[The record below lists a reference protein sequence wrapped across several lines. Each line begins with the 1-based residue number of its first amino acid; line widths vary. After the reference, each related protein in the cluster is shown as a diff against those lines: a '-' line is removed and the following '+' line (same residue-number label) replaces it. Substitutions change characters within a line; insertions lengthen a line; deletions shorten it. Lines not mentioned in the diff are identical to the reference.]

1 MRAVLADYRSGKG
14 QVVTH
19 GLWIILMI
27 ASMLPWGIT
36 NSAEPLGRLFFT
48 PAQRNALDAGK
59 QVNKPRAATAAPRAQ
74 RALKLNGVVTR
85 SDNETT
91 VWVNGRTVGNNG
103 TSAADVA
110 ASDSDPA
117 TARVKLRGMGTQVK
131 LRVGQ
136 SLDRSTGKVTEAYE
150 SAAAGR
156 SAPNSTR
163 QKSVAPLPGKIPSS
177 DETAEPSDQHSDR
190 A

>member
-1 MRAVLADYRSGKG
+1 MF
-14 QVVTH
+14 
-19 GLWIILMI
+19 
-27 ASMLPWGIT
+27 ASMLPWGIS

-48 PAQRNALDAGK
+48 PEQRNALDAGK
-59 QVNKPRAATAAPRAQ
+59 QVSKPRAATAAP

-103 TSAADVA
+103 TSAAGVA
-110 ASDSDPA
+110 ASAADPA
-117 TARVKLRGMGTQVK
+117 AARVKLRGMGTQVK

-163 QKSVAPLPGKIPSS
+163 QKSVAPLAGKIPSS

-190 A
+190 AKDD

>member
-1 MRAVLADYRSGKG
+1 MTR
-14 QVVTH
+14 
-19 GLWIILMI
+19 GLRILLMI

-59 QVNKPRAATAAPRAQ
+59 QVSKPRAAIAAPRAQ

-91 VWVNGRTVGNNG
+91 VWVNGRTVGNSG
-103 TSAADVA
+103 ASAADVA
-110 ASDSDPA
+110 ASATDPA
-117 TARVKLRGMGTQVK
+117 AARVKLRGTGTQVK

-150 SAAAGR
+150 SAAGR
-156 SAPNSTR
+156 PAPNSTR
-163 QKSVAPLPGKIPSS
+163 KKSIDPQAGRIPSS
-177 DETAEPSDQHSDR
+177 DETAESSVQHSDR
-190 A
+190 AKND

>member
-1 MRAVLADYRSGKG
+1 
-14 QVVTH
+14 
-19 GLWIILMI
+19 MI

-48 PAQRNALDAGK
+48 PAQRTALDAGK
-59 QVNKPRAATAAPRAQ
+59 QVSKPRAATAAPREQ

-91 VWVNGRTVGNNG
+91 VWVNGRAVGSNG
-103 TSAADVA
+103 TSAPDVA
-110 ASDSDPA
+110 ASAADP
-117 TARVKLRGMGTQVK
+117 TVARVKLRGTGTQVK

-150 SAAAGR
+150 SAAGR
-156 SAPNSTR
+156 SAPDSAR
-163 QKSVAPLPGKIPSS
+163 KKSIDPQVGRIPSS
-177 DETAEPSDQHSDR
+177 DETAGSSDPLSDR
-190 A
+190 AKND

>member
-1 MRAVLADYRSGKG
+1 M
-14 QVVTH
+14 TH

-48 PAQRNALDAGK
+48 PAQRTALDAGK
-59 QVNKPRAATAAPRAQ
+59 QASKPRAATAAPREQ

-91 VWVNGRTVGNNG
+91 VWVNGRAVGNNG
-103 TSAADVA
+103 TSVPDVA
-110 ASDSDPA
+110 ASAADPA
-117 TARVKLRGMGTQVK
+117 AARVKLRGMGTQVK

-163 QKSVAPLPGKIPSS
+163 KKSIDPPAGKIPSS
-177 DETAEPSDQHSDR
+177 DETAGSSDPLSDR
-190 A
+190 ARND